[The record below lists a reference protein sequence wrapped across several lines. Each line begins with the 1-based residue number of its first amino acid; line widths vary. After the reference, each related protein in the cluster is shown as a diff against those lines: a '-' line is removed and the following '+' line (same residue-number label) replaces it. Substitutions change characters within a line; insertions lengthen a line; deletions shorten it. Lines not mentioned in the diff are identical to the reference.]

1 MSNID
6 DANQQPEP
14 PADPNTAVGETMPT
28 VGVTPPPQTP
38 EQSKRGLLT
47 RSLTI
52 AGAVAAVMAVL
63 TLTFGAGVWAGSE
76 FGDEYGREGHSHRD
90 SHSYERDSAESD
102 HADDARRGR
111 DRDDDDDD
119 RARSGS
125 DRDDRPSITSP
136 VAPTSAPPTSG
147 RQ

>member
-6 DANQQPEP
+6 DANQQSEP
-14 PADPNTAVGETMPT
+14 AEDLNTAVGETMPT

-38 EQSKRGLLT
+38 EEAKRGLLT

-52 AGAVAAVMAVL
+52 AGAVAAVVAVL
-63 TLTFGAGVWAGSE
+63 TLTFGVGVWAGSE
-76 FGDEYGREGHSHRD
+76 FGDEYGRDGHSHRE
-90 SHSYERDSAESD
+90 SHSYERDSAERD
-102 HADDARRGR
+102 HDDDARRGR
-111 DRDDDDDD
+111 DHAADDDD

-125 DRDDRPSITSP
+125 DRDDRPSVTSP